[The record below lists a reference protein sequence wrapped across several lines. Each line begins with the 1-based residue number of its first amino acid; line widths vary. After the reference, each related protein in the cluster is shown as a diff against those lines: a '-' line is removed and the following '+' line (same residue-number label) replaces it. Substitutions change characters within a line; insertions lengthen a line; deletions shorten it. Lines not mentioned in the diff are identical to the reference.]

1 MRTLLGLALS
11 LVVTAGFAFAQQGA
25 PEIDPSSG
33 ITAVA
38 LLSGGMV
45 VLWGYRRRK

>member
-1 MRTLLGLALS
+1 LLAGA
-11 LVVTAGFAFAQQGA
+11 AGFAFAQST

-33 ITAVA
+33 VTAVA
-38 LLSGGMV
+38 LLSGTLV